1 MIFLKA
7 LFSFRRGLGLCS
19 MGGPIY
25 AVGGLDDEMFYST
38 VERYDVNS
46 DLWSIVSPM
55 NSARGGVAVVKLK
68 VIIFIIF
75 IFTIKASFEFVSQN
89 ILKEMLIFID

>member
-1 MIFLKA
+1 MMFLNA
-7 LFSFRRGLGLCS
+7 IFSFRRGLGLCS

-68 VIIFIIF
+68 VILLIVYFLLLRLVLN
-75 IFTIKASFEFVSQN
+75 KVSKSF
-89 ILKEMLIFID
+89 

>member
-1 MIFLKA
+1 MMFLNA
-7 LFSFRRGLGLCS
+7 IFSFRRGLGLCS

-68 VIIFIIF
+68 VILFIVYF
-75 IFTIKASFEFVSQN
+75 LLLRLVLNKVSKSF
-89 ILKEMLIFID
+89 

>member
-1 MIFLKA
+1 
-7 LFSFRRGLGLCS
+7 

-68 VIIFIIF
+68 VFIFLF
-75 IFTIKASFEFVSQN
+75 FVFFTIKASFMFYIS
-89 ILKEMLIFID
+89 IFFK

>member
-1 MIFLKA
+1 
-7 LFSFRRGLGLCS
+7 

-46 DLWSIVSPM
+46 DIWSIVSPM

-68 VIIFIIF
+68 VIFF
-75 IFTIKASFEFVSQN
+75 YLLSFV
-89 ILKEMLIFID
+89 